1 MKYFYLIFFPFLFF
15 SCGENKKPSPKTFN
29 LDSLVELYPDS
40 VPLLVQQGNKFLEAY
55 FYDKALNIGAKAF
68 RLDSLN
74 LNARFLYA
82 NALINFSK
90 RSIADVDNA
99 QKHFLYILRKQPSNK
114 KAYILLASTYTQQ
127 GDFDKSFQYINEV
140 LRMDKRYRDAYV
152 MKGTNYLTLG
162 KRDLA
167 ISSYETAIQ
176 QDPKFFEAY
185 LQLAW
190 IYTEDEKY
198 LFALEYFRNA
208 KEIDP
213 KSTDALY
220 GIAYS
225 LQMMGK
231 YDEAMFAYKDLL
243 QVDNKYH
250 LALFNQAYIKQFH
263 QNQVDSAIY
272 YYQSSLEM
280 QPQFVKAW
288 HNLGLCYKMKG
299 DKTNAL
305 KSFAKALKYNP
316 EFKLSREEA
325 DKMNDAKY

>member
-1 MKYFYLIFFPFLFF
+1 MKYYYLLCSLFLLI
-15 SCGENKKPSPKTFN
+15 SCGENTKIANKNLN
-29 LDSLVELYPDS
+29 LDSLVEIYPDS
-40 VPLLVQQGNKFLEAY
+40 VPLLVKQGNRYLDNY
-55 FYDKALNIGAKAF
+55 IYNKALNVGAKAF

-74 LNARFLYA
+74 VEARFLYA
-82 NALINFSK
+82 NAMNNIAT

-114 KAYILLASTYTQQ
+114 KAYIALASTYTQQ
-127 GDFDKSFQYINEV
+127 GEFEKSFKYINEV
-140 LRMDKRYRDAYV
+140 LKMDKHYRDAYI
-152 MKGTNYLTLG
+152 MKGTNYLTIG
-162 KRDLA
+162 QRDLA
-167 ISSYETAIQ
+167 ISSYETAVQ

-198 LFALEYFRNA
+198 PFALEYFRTA
-208 KEIDP
+208 AELDP

-225 LQMMGK
+225 LQMLEK
-231 YDEAMFAYKDLL
+231 YDEAMLAYRDLI
-243 QVDNKYH
+243 QTDNKYY

-272 YYQSSLEM
+272 YYQSALDME
-280 QPQFVKAW
+280 PQFVKAW
-288 HNLGLCYKMKG
+288 HNLGLCYKTKG

-316 EFKLSREEA
+316 DYKLSREEA
-325 DKMNDAKY
+325 DKMK

>member
-1 MKYFYLIFFPFLFF
+1 MKYYYLLCSLFLLI
-15 SCGENKKPSPKTFN
+15 SCGENTKIASKNLN
-29 LDSLVELYPDS
+29 LDSLVEIYPDS
-40 VPLLVQQGNKFLEAY
+40 VPLLVKQGNRYLDNY
-55 FYDKALNIGAKAF
+55 VYDKALNVGAKAF

-74 LNARFLYA
+74 VDARFLYA
-82 NALINFSK
+82 NAMNNIAT

-114 KAYILLASTYTQQ
+114 KAYIALASTYTQQ
-127 GDFDKSFQYINEV
+127 GEFEKSFKYINEV
-140 LRMDKRYRDAYV
+140 LKMDKHYRDAYI
-152 MKGTNYLTLG
+152 MKGTNYLTIG

-167 ISSYETAIQ
+167 ISSYETAVQ

-198 LFALEYFRNA
+198 PFALEYFRTA
-208 KEIDP
+208 AELDP

-225 LQMMGK
+225 LQMLEK
-231 YDEAMFAYKDLL
+231 YDEAMLAYRDLI
-243 QVDNKYH
+243 QTDNKYY

-272 YYQSSLEM
+272 YYQSALDME
-280 QPQFVKAW
+280 PQFVKAW
-288 HNLGLCYKMKG
+288 HNLGLCYKTKG

-316 EFKLSREEA
+316 DFKLSREEA
-325 DKMNDAKY
+325 DKMK